1 MATEVVERDRVLS
14 PMWEFLSEEYD
25 YVRPRR
31 GDIRDGIVMRIEPD
45 RVIVD
50 IGVKKEGIV
59 PSTDLEMLGEEA
71 VAEIEV
77 GDKVLV
83 YVLNPE
89 NRDGDIILS
98 LNLARLMEDWLRA
111 EGLYERGEIFEAE
124 VAGYN
129 KGGLLVPFGRIRGF
143 VPASQIVDL
152 AGRAGGNS
160 QMERLAGIVG
170 ETLHFKVIEVDRY
183 RRRLILSERAAQRQ
197 WRRLQREK
205 LLRELKE
212 GDIRHGVVSNL
223 CDFGAFVDLGGA
235 DGLIHVSELSWDR
248 VKHPRELLQVGD
260 EIDVYVLRVDRE
272 RKRIGLSL
280 NRLRPDPWTLV
291 EEKYQVGQLVEGTI
305 THVVDFG
312 AFARIEE
319 GIEGLIHISELAEG
333 NIFRPQDVV
342 KEGDMLTLRVIG
354 IDATRRRMG
363 LSLRQV
369 PPRDGGLGERKRKDY
384 ERDRNRGS

>member
-1 MATEVVERDRVLS
+1 MATEVVERDKALS

-31 GDIRDGIVMRIEPD
+31 GDIRDGVVMRIEPD
-45 RVIVD
+45 KIVVD
-50 IGVKKEGIV
+50 IGAKKEGIV
-59 PSTDLEMLGEEA
+59 PSTDLERLGKEA
-71 VAEIEV
+71 LAEIEV

-98 LNLARLMEDWLRA
+98 LNLARLMKDWLRA
-111 EGLYERGEIFEAE
+111 EELYESGEIFEAE

-129 KGGLLVPFGRIRGF
+129 KGGLLVPFGSIRGF

-152 AGRAGGNS
+152 AGRAEGS
-160 QMERLAGIVG
+160 SKIERLAGMVG
-170 ETLHFKVIEVDRY
+170 ETLRLKVIEVDRY

-205 LLRELKE
+205 LLQELKE

-235 DGLIHVSELSWDR
+235 DGLIHISELSWDR
-248 VKHPRELLQVGD
+248 VKHPRELLKVGD

-280 NRLRPDPWTLV
+280 KRLQPDPWTLV
-291 EEKYQVGQLVEGTI
+291 EEKYKVGQLVEGTI
-305 THVVDFG
+305 TNVVDFG
-312 AFARIEE
+312 AFARIEG

-333 NIFRPQDVV
+333 SIFRPQDVV
-342 KEGDMLTLRVIG
+342 KEGDTLTLRIIG
-354 IDATRRRMG
+354 IDAANRRMA

-369 PPRDGGLGERKRKDY
+369 PIREEGKGHGKD
-384 ERDRNRGS
+384 RGRGS

>member
-1 MATEVVERDRVLS
+1 M
-14 PMWEFLSEEYD
+14 
-25 YVRPRR
+25 
-31 GDIRDGIVMRIEPD
+31 
-45 RVIVD
+45 
-50 IGVKKEGIV
+50 K
-59 PSTDLEMLGEEA
+59 
-71 VAEIEV
+71 
-77 GDKVLV
+77 
-83 YVLNPE
+83 
-89 NRDGDIILS
+89 
-98 LNLARLMEDWLRA
+98 DWLRA
-111 EGLYERGEIFEAE
+111 EELYERGEIFEAE

-354 IDATRRRMG
+354 IDAARRRMG

>member
-71 VAEIEV
+71 VAGIEV
-77 GDKVLV
+77 GDRVSV
-83 YVLNPE
+83 YVLTPE

-98 LNLARLMEDWLRA
+98 LNLARLMKDWLRA
-111 EGLYERGEIFEAE
+111 EELYERGEIFEAE

-354 IDATRRRMG
+354 IDAARRRMG